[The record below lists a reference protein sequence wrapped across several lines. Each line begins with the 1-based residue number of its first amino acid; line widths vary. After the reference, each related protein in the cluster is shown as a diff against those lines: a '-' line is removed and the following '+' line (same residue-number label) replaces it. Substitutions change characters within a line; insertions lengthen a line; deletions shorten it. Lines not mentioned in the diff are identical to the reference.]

1 MAVNDGKVPATAQ
14 IQGGAHTYAISFT
27 PTQALA
33 HLVHLRFNGENVPGR
48 AASHLR
54 RVPFLFN
61 LDRSSS
67 YTRTDLI
74 TVNSRRISRRIS
86 IFMFD

>member
-27 PTQALA
+27 PKQALA

-48 AASHLR
+48 APIVIYDEYLFCSTFIVRLR
-54 RVPFLFN
+54 IP
-61 LDRSSS
+61 
-67 YTRTDLI
+67 T
-74 TVNSRRISRRIS
+74 
-86 IFMFD
+86 